1 MKKIQVLA
9 LLFAA
14 SLASTACTDFLEEKP
29 LDFVTPDQVTDVN
42 FIANGA
48 LNTLASGSM
57 FRYGPFPNL
66 WDYDSD
72 DATGPSWAFGD
83 VGAGNYQ
90 SYWGIDYGWNG
101 PYTLIHRCNFGISRV
116 NAIATE
122 DEAVKKNALGQL
134 YFLRGWAYFMLVRG
148 YGAVPLFE
156 KAVTEGAEPQ
166 QPRTPVKDV
175 YAFIIDNLKLAEA
188 NLKSTKD
195 AGYEPG
201 RPSKGA
207 ASSLLAKVY
216 LTMASGALPGG
227 QVTVMG
233 GKAFQLVD
241 GEKVLLNPQ
250 PITHN
255 KAVVAGL
262 EGLNAAEYFKLARDK
277 AQEVMNSGEYYLFP
291 SHAEV
296 WTVGNRNRGE
306 HIWSVQ
312 SLSENPDFGNEISL
326 FRRGRLDP
334 TKADQ
339 LEGGWIGTSYQ
350 WYHNFEEKDQRIT
363 DGVLHR
369 WKMWS
374 NTQFH
379 YYPLS
384 DSSVV
389 EGVDSSPAAEA
400 KRTKYGYQPTDVSG
414 LDDGRIARLRKFEAV
429 SKNNITLGDF
439 HFPLLRYPDV
449 LLIFAEADNEVNSG
463 PTAAAR
469 DAVNQIRR
477 RNSATE
483 VGSLNQ
489 QQFRSFVLEERR
501 RELALEGDRR
511 WDLLRWGIYLPV
523 MNAIDIDEN
532 NVIKRRQPKH
542 LLYPIPISEVNSNK
556 LIGGNNPG
564 W

>member
-9 LLFAA
+9 LLLAA

-29 LDFVTPDQVTDVN
+29 LDFVTPDQVTNPV

-90 SYWGIDYGWNG
+90 AYWGIDTGWNG
-101 PYTLIHRCNFGISRV
+101 PYTLIHRCNFGISQIS
-116 NAIATE
+116 ALTTA
-122 DEAVKKNALGQL
+122 DEAVKQNALGQL
-134 YFLRGWAYFMLVRG
+134 YFLRGWAYFLLVRS
-148 YGAVPLFE
+148 YGAVPVFE

-175 YAFIIDNLKLAEA
+175 YTVIIDNLKLAEA
-188 NLKSTKD
+188 NLKSAKD
-195 AGYEPG
+195 AGYELG

-216 LTMASGALPGG
+216 LTMASGSLPSG

-233 GKAFQLVD
+233 GKAYQLVD
-241 GEKVLLNPQ
+241 GKKVLLAPQ
-250 PITHN
+250 PMTHN
-255 KAVVAGL
+255 KMVVAGL
-262 EGLNAAEYFKLARDK
+262 EGLNSAEYFKLARDK
-277 AQEVMNSGEYYLFP
+277 AQEVISSGEYYLFP
-291 SHAEV
+291 SHADV
-296 WTVGNRNRGE
+296 WTVANRNRGE
-306 HIWSVQ
+306 HIWSLQ
-312 SLSENPDFGNEISL
+312 SLSEHPDFGNEVSL
-326 FRRGRLDP
+326 FRRGRIDP

-339 LEGGWIGTSYQ
+339 IEGGWIGTSYQ

-389 EGVDSSPAAEA
+389 EGMDNSPAAVA
-400 KRTKYGYQPTDVSG
+400 KRAKYGYQPTDVSG

-429 SKNNITLGDF
+429 TKNTVTLGDF

-449 LLIFAEADNEVNSG
+449 LLIFAEADNEVSGG
-463 PTAAAR
+463 PTAAAKE
-469 DAVNQIRR
+469 AVNQIRR
-477 RNSATE
+477 RNDASE
-483 VGSLNQ
+483 IGSLDQ

-511 WDLLRWGIYLPV
+511 WDLIRWGIYLPV

-532 NVIKRRQPKH
+532 NVIKRRQQKH
-542 LLYPIPISEVNSNK
+542 LLYPIPISEVNANK